1 MRSSCGLPMIR
12 CTGMWCR
19 ECPGTLKCPHCVA
32 LHAPHH
38 LWWVLVVG
46 WGVGAGREGLKKNS
60 FAGGG
65 GHSSPFPPPP
75 PKRGSVTEPF
85 SDISDSL
92 LESESNKVG
101 PPNKGGT
108 SKRGALTNEK
118 G

>member
-1 MRSSCGLPMIR
+1 MATSAPEGYVPS
-12 CTGMWCR
+12 
-19 ECPGTLKCPHCVA
+19 ESPGYFDNEQQA
-32 LHAPHH
+32 LADISI
-38 LWWVLVVG
+38 W
-46 WGVGAGREGLKKNS
+46 AGLKKNS

-75 PKRGSVTEPF
+75 KGAPVTEPF

-92 LESESNKVG
+92 RESESNKVG

-108 SKRGALTNEK
+108 SKRGALINEK